1 MQVPTPSTARPES
14 GSEAAHDQPIEA
26 WKTTWVWAKNR
37 APQAALQCCLLR
49 DDGPGL
55 AHNENTR
62 WRIPEEGP
70 RMGKRVRVQGGV
82 WWRRLQ
88 RVWLLSSVPGLDWH
102 RRASLGHRAKEV
114 IKLTYAD
121 QSGNWTEG
129 PAWGSQSVAPWTSSV
144 DLTPWNLLEMQTPV
158 PPPPHPTSRPTESA
172 ALGVE
177 PSNLFS

>member
-1 MQVPTPSTARPES
+1 
-14 GSEAAHDQPIEA
+14 
-26 WKTTWVWAKNR
+26 
-37 APQAALQCCLLR
+37 
-49 DDGPGL
+49 
-55 AHNENTR
+55 
-62 WRIPEEGP
+62 
-70 RMGKRVRVQGGV
+70 MGKRVRVQGGV